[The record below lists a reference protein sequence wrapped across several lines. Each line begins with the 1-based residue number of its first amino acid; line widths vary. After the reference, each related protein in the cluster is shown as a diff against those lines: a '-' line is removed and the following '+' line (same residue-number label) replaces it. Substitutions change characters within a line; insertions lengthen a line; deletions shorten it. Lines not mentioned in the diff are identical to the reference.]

1 MSFDLTRLGSQRF
14 EHLVQALALDHIGPG
29 VKIFGAGPDGGR
41 EATFTGDVDLGG
53 AVAWSGYGV
62 IQAKYRSR
70 LTSTSDDQKW
80 FFERVTEELDA
91 WIDPTS
97 FRSYRQPK
105 YFVIAT
111 NVPLTAVA
119 ESGGLDRLDK
129 LIARYRDLKDEKGRP
144 IGLPGIEGHVVW
156 HAEYLYRLLEGNE
169 SVRHAYADLV
179 LPGDVL
185 SRLYDSL
192 ADSEDRVAEAWI
204 AYLARSITA
213 DSNVELGESGDHENT
228 PFALADVAVDLP
240 ATFSNPQD
248 NTTALTAIVQ
258 RADQVLHPA
267 FRPVANDRMV
277 VLGGPGSGKSTLSK
291 LVCQIYRSAMLAT
304 FAQGRVTRQV
314 SRLASDLREA
324 FVAGGLAHPSLHR
337 LPVRVVLSAYA
348 DAVSGPG
355 ELTLLQY
362 VTDLINHRASD
373 PINVTE
379 TKKLMVK
386 WPTLLVLDGLD
397 EVSSATVRA
406 EVSTRIVD
414 FLTEM
419 AAAQADVLVL
429 CTSRP
434 IGYEDDERV
443 GYERLEL
450 LPLTVDDATHYA
462 RRLLAK
468 RFQDNPDRQDL
479 TLQRIVESANNDDI
493 AKVMTTPLQVTILT
507 LILERRT
514 RAPASRWALFSAY
527 YETIFAREC
536 NKAGALGELLERHQ
550 GLINEIHQRCA
561 LTIHCRAERA
571 GDAESILPVDEVER
585 IAQATLDKDG
595 FAAAAAESLIEQLL
609 RLERER
615 LVLMVP
621 RQDGLAFEVRSLTE
635 FFAARALMADEDVAD
650 TLQLLTPSA
659 HWNNTWLLAAGH
671 IFSERRSLR
680 DAVVA
685 RLDRT
690 DQDSWACRLVMPG
703 ALLAIDALADGLA
716 AGAPG
721 YEIQLAQSAM
731 RLLSGPIGSHVT
743 RLAHTLAP
751 LMSASAPMTAAVYRD
766 VDARIAQGTPGAV
779 RAFLSGLA
787 SSGVDEVDTAA
798 TAKLARYDETKETT
812 PSRPVGTGGDGHAL
826 IDLHDRLKSCGVPDP
841 YLARVSI
848 STAAL
853 SVSYDGTARTSW
865 VPSAREVLAEYAM
878 GSADEQFPA
887 RRLLSEAMQRDDV
900 SRVLLSDTD

>member
-1 MSFDLTRLGSQRF
+1 M
-14 EHLVQALALDHIGPG
+14 
-29 VKIFGAGPDGGR
+29 
-41 EATFTGDVDLGG
+41 
-53 AVAWSGYGV
+53 
-62 IQAKYRSR
+62 
-70 LTSTSDDQKW
+70 
-80 FFERVTEELDA
+80 
-91 WIDPTS
+91 
-97 FRSYRQPK
+97 
-105 YFVIAT
+105 
-111 NVPLTAVA
+111 
-119 ESGGLDRLDK
+119 
-129 LIARYRDLKDEKGRP
+129 
-144 IGLPGIEGHVVW
+144 
-156 HAEYLYRLLEGNE
+156 
-169 SVRHAYADLV
+169 
-179 LPGDVL
+179 
-185 SRLYDSL
+185 
-192 ADSEDRVAEAWI
+192 
-204 AYLARSITA
+204 
-213 DSNVELGESGDHENT
+213 
-228 PFALADVAVDLP
+228 
-240 ATFSNPQD
+240 
-248 NTTALTAIVQ
+248 
-258 RADQVLHPA
+258 
-267 FRPVANDRMV
+267 
-277 VLGGPGSGKSTLSK
+277 
-291 LVCQIYRSAMLAT
+291 
-304 FAQGRVTRQV
+304 
-314 SRLASDLREA
+314 
-324 FVAGGLAHPSLHR
+324 
-337 LPVRVVLSAYA
+337 RVVLSAYA

-690 DQDSWACRLVMPG
+690 DQDSWASPAGHARRVAGHRCAGRRSGRGRAGLRNP
-703 ALLAIDALADGLA
+703 ARAIRDAPAQRAD
-716 AGAPG
+716 
-721 YEIQLAQSAM
+721 
-731 RLLSGPIGSHVT
+731 
-743 RLAHTLAP
+743 RLARDSTRPHAG
-751 LMSASAPMTAAVYRD
+751 TA
-766 VDARIAQGTPGAV
+766 
-779 RAFLSGLA
+779 
-787 SSGVDEVDTAA
+787 DE
-798 TAKLARYDETKETT
+798 
-812 PSRPVGTGGDGHAL
+812 
-826 IDLHDRLKSCGVPDP
+826 
-841 YLARVSI
+841 RVSADDGRGLPGRRC
-848 STAAL
+848 TNRARNAGGGPRV
-853 SVSYDGTARTSW
+853 SVR
-865 VPSAREVLAEYAM
+865 PR
-878 GSADEQFPA
+878 QFG
-887 RRLLSEAMQRDDV
+887 RG
-900 SRVLLSDTD
+900 